1 MNIGPPHPLE
11 SLFYPK
17 NIAVVGASPRGGLPG
32 GRWGGTSYME
42 GSIKLRFQGKIF
54 PVHPT
59 AQTILGYQA
68 YPRVSDI
75 PDEVDLVIFSVP
87 SKVVLEVMADCAA
100 KGVKYVHLFTAGFS
114 ETGREEFIRLEKEM
128 IQIARQAGIRII
140 GPNCMGLYCPE
151 GGLAWTPE
159 FPELPGPVGLI
170 SQSGQLAGHFVSI
183 AESKGVRFSKVI
195 SYGNA
200 SDLQYHEFLQYLA
213 WDEKTKY
220 ICSYIEGLKDGRA
233 FFDLARRTTPLK
245 PIIAFKGGRT
255 DGGSRAAQSHTASL
269 AGTPNLWKALC
280 RQVGLIS
287 VKSLEDMAA
296 ALTSL
301 MRMPLPCGRNM
312 AVLGGAGGGSVTMT
326 DLAEEA
332 GLGVP
337 HLTEKTIKSI
347 EAFVPIQGSS
357 ARNPLDIMG
366 AFFGQGPE
374 NFNLL
379 MDLLRDDPNIDA
391 LIFSQPVDMITR
403 VLGRSLI
410 ALLPLMV
417 KESMKRMGK
426 PIYVV
431 LDRGRGGIEA
441 EIIRQELEDR
451 YTEAGLATFSTF
463 PQAVRIIAELYQYRR
478 FLDTRK
484 DCSEIE

>member
-1 MNIGPPHPLE
+1 MIKGQDHPLE

-32 GRWGGTSYME
+32 GRWGGTSYLE
-42 GSIKLRFQGKIF
+42 GSIRLRFRGKLF

-59 AQTILGYQA
+59 AETILGYPV

-100 KGVKYVHLFTAGFS
+100 KGVKYVHLFTAGFG
-114 ETGREEFIRLEKEM
+114 ETGREELIRLEKEM
-128 IQIARQAGIRII
+128 IQIARRAGIRVI

-159 FPELPGPVGLI
+159 FPESSGPVGLI

-183 AESKGVRFSKVI
+183 AESKGVRFSKVV

-200 SDLQYHEFLQYLA
+200 GDLQYHEFLDYLA
-213 WDEKTKY
+213 GDEKTKY

-233 FFDLARRTTPLK
+233 FFDLARKTSPLK
-245 PIIAFKGGRT
+245 PLIIFKGGRT
-255 DGGSRAAQSHTASL
+255 DGGSRATQSHTASL
-269 AGTPNLWKALC
+269 AGPPKLWEALC
-280 RQVGLIS
+280 RQLGLIS
-287 VKSLEDMAA
+287 VRSLEDMAA

-301 MRMPLPCGRNM
+301 MRMPLPRGRNM

-332 GLGVP
+332 GLLVP
-337 HLTEKTIKSI
+337 HLAEQTVKAI
-347 EAFVPIQGSS
+347 EEFVPIQGSS
-357 ARNPLDIMG
+357 AKNPLDIMG

-374 NFNLL
+374 NLHLL

-391 LIFSQPVDMITR
+391 LIFNQPVDMITR
-403 VLGRSLI
+403 LVGRSLI
-410 ALLPLMV
+410 SLLPQMV

-426 PIYVV
+426 PIFVV

-463 PQAVRIIAELYQYRR
+463 PQAARIIGELYRYRQ
-478 FLDTRK
+478 FLDTQKNHARS
-484 DCSEIE
+484 D